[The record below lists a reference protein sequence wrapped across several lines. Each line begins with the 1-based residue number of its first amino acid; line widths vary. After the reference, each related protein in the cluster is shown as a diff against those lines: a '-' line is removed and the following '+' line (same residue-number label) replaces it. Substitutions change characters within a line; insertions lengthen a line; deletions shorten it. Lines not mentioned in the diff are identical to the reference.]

1 MFCSAQVLA
10 SSDVAPLMA
19 DVLPEVTLVRH
30 ATARWL
36 RGASEPRLC
45 CSPLDAHP
53 EQLAARAIGPDLAR
67 IRSQPLLSLAAQHL
81 RSFVRAADARP
92 TSQPTLSAADPSPSS
107 DAQSLRRSLLQDAV
121 VDAPS
126 EAAED
131 ADALV
136 TGFVA
141 YNIDAQISAKL
152 AASGDMNATELYATS
167 FQGVCSSLCRPR
179 YSKTS
184 ACPLCNARIA
194 AHLLTILHI
203 CRPRR
208 RPPHAGAVRQLLVPP
223 EPPLH
228 RVAALRRLH
237 GALP

>member
-1 MFCSAQVLA
+1 LFCSAQVLA

-136 TGFVA
+136 TG
-141 YNIDAQISAKL
+141 L

>member
-1 MFCSAQVLA
+1 MSTLA
-10 SSDVAPLMA
+10 
-19 DVLPEVTLVRH
+19 H
-30 ATARWL
+30 
-36 RGASEPRLC
+36 
-45 CSPLDAHP
+45 
-53 EQLAARAIGPDLAR
+53 LAVRAIGPDLAR
-67 IRSQPLLSLAAQHL
+67 TRSQPLPSLAAQHL

-194 AHLLTILHI
+194 ALLLTIPLHI
-203 CRPRR
+203 RRPRR

-228 RVAALRRLH
+228 RLAALRRLH
-237 GALP
+237 GA